1 MVGMTPFDPTRL
13 GLYLV
18 TDEHLCAGRAL
29 LDVVGAALQ
38 GGVSCVQLREKSLA
52 TRPFMERARALK
64 SLLQPLGVPLI
75 INDRLDIALACGADG
90 VHVGQSD
97 MPVDALRRLL
107 PTGAIV
113 GLSVESLDQLGAVPA
128 GVDYLGVSPVF
139 ATPTKTDTAPAFGL
153 DGLRAVRQRSRWPLV
168 AIGGLHAGNAA
179 DVLAAGA
186 DGLAVVSAICA
197 AADPAA
203 AARSLRAL
211 IETHRAAPR

>member
-1 MVGMTPFDPTRL
+1 
-13 GLYLV
+13 
-18 TDEHLCAGRAL
+18 
-29 LDVVGAALQ
+29 
-38 GGVSCVQLREKSLA
+38 
-52 TRPFMERARALK
+52 
-64 SLLQPLGVPLI
+64 
-75 INDRLDIALACGADG
+75 

-97 MPVDALRRLL
+97 MPVAELRRLL
-107 PTGAIV
+107 PAGAIV
-113 GLSVESLDQLGAVPA
+113 GLSVESLDQLGAVPD

-168 AIGGLHAGNAA
+168 AIGGLHPGNAA

-203 AARSLRAL
+203 AARTLRAL
-211 IETHRAAPR
+211 IDRHRATPR

>member
-1 MVGMTPFDPTRL
+1 MVPFDPARL

-18 TDEHLCAGRAL
+18 TDEQLCAGRAL
-29 LDVVGAALQ
+29 LDVVSAAVQ

-52 TRPFMERARALK
+52 TRPFVERAQTLK

-75 INDRLDIALACGADG
+75 INDRFDIALACGADG

-97 MPVDALRRLL
+97 MPVAELRRLL
-107 PTGAIV
+107 PAGAIV
-113 GLSVESLDQLGAVPA
+113 GLSVESLDQLDAVPD

-203 AARSLRAL
+203 AARTLRAL
-211 IETHRAAPR
+211 IDTHHAAPR

>member
-1 MVGMTPFDPTRL
+1 MTPFDPARL

-18 TDEHLCAGRAL
+18 TDEHLYAGRAL
-29 LDVVGAALQ
+29 LDVVGAAVQ
-38 GGVSCVQLREKSLA
+38 GGTSGVSCVQLREKSLA
-52 TRPFMERARALK
+52 TRPFLERARALK

-97 MPVDALRRLL
+97 MPVAELRRLL
-107 PTGAIV
+107 PADAIV
-113 GLSVESLDQLGAVPA
+113 GLSIESLAQLDTVPD

-168 AIGGLHAGNAA
+168 AIGGVHAGNAA

-203 AARSLRAL
+203 AARTLRGL
-211 IETHRAAPR
+211 IDAHRAAR